1 MHNQTQKTRTMKT
14 KYIAIASSAILALA
28 SCAQNEEFSG
38 TGNAGQKSQTID
50 FGQTFVGKTSRVA
63 SGDIENTEAL
73 KGYKVKV
80 WGEMYAPGQY
90 AQQTEKV
97 FDGEVLHWDADAT
110 TIDGTDKKGKWLYDS
125 EQRTWNESMD
135 YDFVGFAPAD
145 ASCSVKYE
153 NGKFTLSGI
162 PAAQAI
168 ENGETKSGEDL
179 LLSTVYTSQNT
190 HKEREAISLSFKHIL
205 SRLSVYAYTT
215 LGAGYEVDLKDME
228 IYLPASK
235 AKASYQQT
243 EHKPATAETGTTALP
258 AGTWTWSDFDNV
270 TNAANASAL
279 GDNYQAYTILSA
291 DGTAQKIYDGDEKT
305 QATNLNHN
313 FFLAPTETI
322 NLYAHVKYTIK
333 GLKKGEDG
341 NYTDEAY
348 DSKDY
353 DRFVPITALTAFKQ
367 GYQHNLYMLVSPHR
381 ILFNAEGV
389 EGWDTGK
396 DGNNNFIDNDGNSFK
411 VSNLQN
417 DETKHQVTGV
427 IDNYGNLKVGSSDA
441 DVTYQLA
448 NVSLKN
454 GTFSKDSQAITI
466 LGWYSDAEC
475 TGEPASTPSLINRYA
490 KFAWDYTKTS
500 LEAGTYTFTFK
511 NNMNDKAQS
520 LTLSLGQYTYNPTS
534 NGDGGLSNF
543 EGVDM

>member
-1 MHNQTQKTRTMKT
+1 MKT

-50 FGQTFVGKTSRVA
+50 FGQTFVGKTSRAA

-80 WGEMYAPGQY
+80 WGEMYDPGQY
-90 AQQTEKV
+90 AQQSEKV
-97 FDGEVLHWDADAT
+97 FDGEKLHWDDNAA
-110 TIDGTDKKGKWLYDS
+110 TIDGTDQKGKWLYDS
-125 EQRTWNESMD
+125 DPRTWDESKD
-135 YDFVGFAPAD
+135 YDFVGFAPATDD
-145 ASCSVKYE
+145 ASYTVEYKD
-153 NGKFTLSGI
+153 GKFAITNV

-168 ENGETKSGEDL
+168 DNGETKSGEDL
-179 LLSTVYTSQNT
+179 LLSTVYTSVNT
-190 HKEREAISLSFKHIL
+190 HKERPAINLTFKHIL

-215 LGAGYEVDLKDME
+215 LGAGYEVDLKEME

-258 AGTWTWSDFDNV
+258 TGTWTWSEFSNV
-270 TNAANASAL
+270 PSAASASTL
-279 GDNYQAYTILSA
+279 GNDYQAYTILSA
-291 DGTAQKIYDGDEKT
+291 DGAAQKIYDGDEKT
-305 QATNLNHN
+305 KATNLNHN

-341 NYTDEAY
+341 KYTDVAY

-353 DRFVPITALTAFKQ
+353 DRFVPITALTTFKQ
-367 GYQHNLYMLVSPHR
+367 GYQHNLYMLVSPNR

-411 VSNLQN
+411 VSNLEN
-417 DETKHQVTGV
+417 DETKHQVTGI
-427 IDNYGNLKVGSSDA
+427 IDNYGNLKVGSSDT

-448 NVSLKN
+448 NVSIKD
-454 GTFSKDSQAITI
+454 GTFSKDNETITI
-466 LGWYSDAEC
+466 LGWYSDAKC
-475 TGEPASTPSLINRYA
+475 TGDAASTPSLINRYA
-490 KFAWDYTKTS
+490 KFAWNYTKTS

-520 LTLSLGQYTYNPTS
+520 LTLTLGQYTYNPTS
-534 NGDGGLSNF
+534 NGNGGLNDF
-543 EGVDM
+543 TGVDM